1 MSLNNISLS
10 SHLVADLYQHTL
22 VGDTASAVPQPAR
35 VSPPPGMPA
44 ATNATPANTPVTFLG
59 KNGKNILIVVNKPDV
74 PYLSDSEL
82 DFLTKILT
90 ACQLGLGDVAIVNWS
105 RLANPDASALATELG
120 AKDVILFDTPP
131 SLFGL
136 PPATPMYTV
145 MNLASRRFAA
155 APALTEIEKS
165 REAKQQ
171 LWMALKQLFSV

>member
-10 SHLVADLYQHTL
+10 SHLIADLYQHAL
-22 VGDTASAVPQPAR
+22 VGDTATAVPQPAR
-35 VSPPPGMPA
+35 VSPTANVPT
-44 ATNATPANTPVTFLG
+44 ATIAVPSTTPVTFLG
-59 KNGKNILIVVNKPDV
+59 KNGKNILIVVNKPDI

-90 ACQLGLGDVAIVNWS
+90 ACQLGLADVAIVNWS
-105 RLANPDASALATELG
+105 RLANPDASTLVTELG
-120 AKDVILFDTPP
+120 AKEVILFDTA
-131 SLFGL
+131 SALFGL

-145 MNLASRRFAA
+145 MNLAGRRFAA

>member
-1 MSLNNISLS
+1 
-10 SHLVADLYQHTL
+10 
-22 VGDTASAVPQPAR
+22 
-35 VSPPPGMPA
+35 MPA